1 MITPTPSAKIV
12 RFVRYFHWSLGIFLL
27 LSTLLLNGCSNPT
40 TERGIKINWHDG
52 FTAPKPLL
60 ELAISEN
67 TSLPTAQ
74 LSEVLVAAI
83 PTQEK
88 DKQLYIFNYNSPTLC
103 GRWGC
108 LYTGYSDR
116 GQGRYSRVLSVY
128 LQPDLPPGK
137 QLISVSSSAT
147 TANNSSLPC
156 LDVQQT
162 RSNRTLQNLTYC
174 FDGSSYQP
182 VENSFLKLPTP

>member
-1 MITPTPSAKIV
+1 MITPTPSAKLV

-27 LSTLLLNGCSNPT
+27 LSTLLLNSCSNPT
-40 TERGIKINWHDG
+40 TNSGIKINWHDG

-108 LYTGYSDR
+108 LYVGYLDR
-116 GQGRYSRVLSVY
+116 GQGRYSRVLSFY

-137 QLISVSSSAT
+137 QLITVSSSEV

>member
-27 LSTLLLNGCSNPT
+27 LSTLLLNSCSAPT

-83 PTQEK
+83 PTQEQ

-108 LYTGYSDR
+108 LYAGYLDR

-137 QLISVSSSAT
+137 QLISVSSWDAT
-147 TANNSSLPC
+147 TNNSSLPC
-156 LDVQQT
+156 LDFQQT

-174 FDGSSYQP
+174 FNGSSYQP